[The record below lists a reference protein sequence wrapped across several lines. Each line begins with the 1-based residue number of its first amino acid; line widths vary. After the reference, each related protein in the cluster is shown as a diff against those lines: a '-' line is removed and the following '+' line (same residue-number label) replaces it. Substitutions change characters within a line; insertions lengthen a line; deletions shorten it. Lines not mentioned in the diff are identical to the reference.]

1 MQDAY
6 VQVFADCVAHTRL
19 QTGIELPKHIEQYVV
34 ALLAHHIDRPDFLPK
49 QTFAEL
55 ILTLDSKKN
64 AKYIGDTCLF
74 LTGVFPT
81 YGVNKRYYRDIGCTA
96 YSTIELELFQTIVHS
111 FDTIQT
117 LIDYTVNRTHSSLAQ
132 LWDRD

>member
-6 VQVFADCVAHTRL
+6 VQVFQSCVQRTRE
-19 QTGIELPKHIEQYVV
+19 QTGIELPTHIEHYVV
-34 ALLAHHIDRPDFLPK
+34 ALLATHIDRPDFLPK
-49 QTFAEL
+49 KTFAEL
-55 ILTLDSKKN
+55 ILTLDSRKN

-81 YGVNKRYYRDIGCTA
+81 YGINKRYYSDIGRTA

-117 LIDYTVNRTHSSLAQ
+117 LIDYTVNRNRASLVRE
-132 LWDRD
+132 LDI

>member
-6 VQVFADCVAHTRL
+6 VQVFQSCVERTRE
-19 QTGIELPKHIEQYVV
+19 QTGIELPKHIEHYVV
-34 ALLAHHIDRPDFLPK
+34 ALLATHIDRPDFLPK
-49 QTFAEL
+49 TSFAEL

-81 YGVNKRYYRDIGCTA
+81 YGINKRYYSDIGRTA

-117 LIDYTVNRTHSSLAQ
+117 LIECTVSNRVQQ
-132 LWDRD
+132 LGIL

>member
-19 QTGIELPKHIEQYVV
+19 QTGIELPKHIEHYVV

-55 ILTLDSKKN
+55 VLTLDSKRN

-74 LTGVFPT
+74 LVGVFPG
-81 YGVNKRYYRDIGCTA
+81 YGVNRRYYSDIGRTA
-96 YSTIELELFQTIVHS
+96 YSTIELEMFQTIVHS

-117 LIDYTVNRTHSSLAQ
+117 LIDRTVNSAHSSLVQ
-132 LWDRD
+132 LRDVD